1 MIRLMCI
8 VAVTFSIMFGA
19 VAADPELKGSLTVN
33 GAEIPLA
40 HVLVLD
46 FDDVEGMGD
55 GPELRILFSD
65 KKIDQAALE
74 SPILFNLDA
83 LARAGKLQ
91 GVLLRFDPAK
101 ESREVYGTTYAQL
114 NNPQSS
120 MPFFTLGGDAG
131 GVDSLRVDAGNL
143 GGAVAHTGDGDVDF
157 GIPSYAF
164 NITFRAPI
172 KKPSPVTVLQGKE
185 AMESAPMKTL
195 LQFEA
200 AMLQGDLETIR
211 KMTTPEKAQQMDD
224 FITQAGKEQFMAMV
238 KQMASD
244 PATRE
249 KNLAGMYV
257 RGDRTTMV
265 FNDDG
270 GKMSMTLLKKGD
282 AWIVD

>member
-1 MIRLMCI
+1 MIRLMC
-8 VAVTFSIMFGA
+8 VGFVTFSFTV
-19 VAADPELKGSLTVN
+19 VAADPELKGTLTVN
-33 GAEIPLA
+33 GVESPLA

-55 GPELRILFSD
+55 GPELRVLFSD

-74 SPILFNLDA
+74 APILFNLDA

-101 ESREVYGTTYAQL
+101 ESREVYGTTYAKL
-114 NNPQSS
+114 DNPQSS

-143 GGAVAHTGDGDVDF
+143 GGAVAYAGDGDVDF

-164 NITFRAPI
+164 DITFSAPI
-172 KKPSPVTVLQGKE
+172 QKPAPVTVLQGKE
-185 AMESAPMKTL
+185 AMDSVQMKTL

-211 KMTTPEKAQQMDD
+211 KMTSPEKAKQMDD
-224 FITQAGKEQFMAMV
+224 FIAEAGKEQFMAMV
-238 KQMASD
+238 KQMATD
-244 PATRE
+244 PAASE

-257 RGDRTTMV
+257 RGDRTTLV
-265 FNDDG
+265 FNEDG
-270 GKMSMTLLKKGD
+270 GKTSISLIKKGD